1 MRNTIKTFILL
12 MAVIAAISGVL
23 VYANTR
29 VVLPKIPDAINQYK
43 YDLSESVS
51 FLSEKNEQEKTDLMF
66 TIVKDRI
73 EVFEMEGKITIK
85 EKDESLNEFISF
97 YTPLF
102 INQSLSKFNR
112 SDWSV
117 NNHSKMLSRINE
129 LKAIKLSNNQRVV
142 NSSQIVSFNLISKV
156 INDYNH
162 AVIIAKNTSYT
173 TAVNAQLIINEAV
186 KYAADQYLSNNTDL
200 RNSLKS
206 VSRKIGESHLN
217 QLNNRINQLGN
228 YRNFNQTHYLNTLVP
243 SFDRLFKDY
252 KENANTLY
260 GGAFGTTTENNS
272 LFEKASKLTEDAL
285 VYYSLN

>member
-1 MRNTIKTFILL
+1 MRNTLKTIILL
-12 MAVIAAISGVL
+12 IAIIAGISSVL
-23 VYANTR
+23 FYANTR
-29 VVLPKIPDAINQYK
+29 VVLPKIPVAFNQYK
-43 YDLSESVS
+43 YDLSQS
-51 FLSEKNEQEKTDLMF
+51 FKILSERDEDKKTDSIF

-73 EVFEMEGKITIK
+73 DVFELEGKITIK
-85 EKDESLNEFISF
+85 VKDESLNEFISV

-112 SDWSV
+112 SDWSN

-129 LKAIKLSNNQRVV
+129 LKSIKFNNNQRVI
-142 NSSQIVSFNLISKV
+142 NTSQISSFNLISKV
-156 INDYNH
+156 ITDYNY
-162 AVIIAKNTSYT
+162 AVKIAQNTSYT
-173 TAVNAQLIINEAV
+173 TVFNAQSTINDAV
-186 KYAADQYLSNNTDL
+186 KFAIDKYLSNNTVL
-200 RNSLKS
+200 RNSLNS
-206 VSRKIGESHLN
+206 VNKKIGESHLN

-228 YRNFNQTHYLNTLVP
+228 YRNVNQAHYLNTLVP
-243 SFDRLFKDY
+243 NFDRLFKDY